1 MEPPAD
7 ADPNLAA
14 TGEEDTPMVVD
25 FHRDAYPWV
34 AVLMLSDVS
43 SAKSATVDAI
53 GKIDH

>member
-14 TGEEDTPMVVD
+14 TGEEDMPMVVD

-43 SAKSATVDAI
+43 SV
-53 GKIDH
+53 